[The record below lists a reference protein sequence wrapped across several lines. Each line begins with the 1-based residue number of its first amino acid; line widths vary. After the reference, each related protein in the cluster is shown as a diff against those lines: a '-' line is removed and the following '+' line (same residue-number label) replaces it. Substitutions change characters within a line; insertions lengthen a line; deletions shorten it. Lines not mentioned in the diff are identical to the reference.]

1 MGGFRSFLI
10 LAAGAAVGG
19 ALVIAHRISE
29 ESGKTMTEAFSEV
42 PAEAQRIFTDVKG
55 RAEEAVNRG
64 RQVYDQKQAE
74 MDAYLHGGGPAE

>member
-10 LAAGAAVGG
+10 LATGVAVGG

-29 ESGKTMTEAFSEV
+29 ENGMTMTEAFSEV

-55 RAEEAVNRG
+55 RAEEAVNKG
-64 RQVYDQKQAE
+64 RQAYDQKQAE